1 MNPKIK
7 VVAPKKCH
15 LWEKKSITRDELINS
30 FNVIKTYEE
39 DSHLTRNLL
48 KCKECGHLYFHEFYE
63 EINWKNGND
72 PQYSTWIPVADE
84 KSADKLSKLSQIML
98 NAYLSIRHDFPSNAK
113 KPTGPYWCG
122 KNK

>member
-15 LWEKKSITRDELINS
+15 LWGKKSITRDELINS

-72 PQYSTWIPVADE
+72 PQYSTWIPIADE

-98 NAYLSIRHDFPSNAK
+98 NAYLSIRYDFPSNAK
-113 KPTGPYWCG
+113 KPTGPYWYG